1 MGRRS
6 GRRLAARSITA
17 AAVFTVFALVIW
29 TKPASASVIPN
40 LAVDL
45 VSSGFSDTSV
55 QATAVG
61 PSGTGSIVLQNNPG
75 NLVAFDV
82 TVDAS
87 GVAFTGLSINPNL
100 CTGSQLILQNTATP
114 STVRVAVTCVGGSL
128 VTGDLVLFQ
137 FGWSGNTGTV
147 AINSSS
153 TLVDGTLMPVPYT
166 VSNATVH
173 DEVPVE
179 QTTWSIVKALFQ

>member
-1 MGRRS
+1 M
-6 GRRLAARSITA
+6 
-17 AAVFTVFALVIW
+17 
-29 TKPASASVIPN
+29 
-40 LAVDL
+40 
-45 VSSGFSDTSV
+45 
-55 QATAVG
+55 
-61 PSGTGSIVLQNNPG
+61 
-75 NLVAFDV
+75 
-82 TVDAS
+82 
-87 GVAFTGLSINPNL
+87 
-100 CTGSQLILQNTATP
+100 
-114 STVRVAVTCVGGSL
+114 RVAVTCVGGSL